1 MSHFERGVCRRGHFD
16 CATESLVAH
25 SKGNFTTTCRRAQQV
40 AVLSVDSSYP
50 LVIPDDLIRIT
61 SSLSFRRHEQQSRKA
76 GAPTLNIQAYTAPV
90 YHYIDDPQPMDNI
103 QKTYGTKW

>member
-16 CATESLVAH
+16 CATESLVAQ
-25 SKGNFTTTCRRAQQV
+25 SKENFTVTCRRAQQV

-50 LVIPDDLIRIT
+50 LVIPDDLIRII

-76 GAPTLNIQAYTAPV
+76 GASSLHIQASIEVIEIACRQAHHATASW
-90 YHYIDDPQPMDNI
+90 DA
-103 QKTYGTKW
+103 QKI